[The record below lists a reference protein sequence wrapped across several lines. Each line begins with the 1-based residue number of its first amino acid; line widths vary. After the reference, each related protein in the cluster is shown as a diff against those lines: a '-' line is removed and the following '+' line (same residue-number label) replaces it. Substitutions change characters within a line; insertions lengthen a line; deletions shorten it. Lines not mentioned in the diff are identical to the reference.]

1 MNSVPVLPKGR
12 FWEMISFEFHLENR
26 REKTREPLWLPG
38 FQPRYLFRC
47 CLLVAGVGLEPHDL
61 RVMSFTT
68 IKTKKICGKK
78 CSKNGTFSTVI
89 ISTYLFFMRFHRNF
103 KEKCRNKV

>member
-47 CLLVAGVGLEPHDL
+47 CLLYRATEKDIMKLLSVMNLSYGLMLFPSTQNTPF
-61 RVMSFTT
+61 V
-68 IKTKKICGKK
+68 KG
-78 CSKNGTFSTVI
+78 FS
-89 ISTYLFFMRFHRNF
+89 
-103 KEKCRNKV
+103 